1 MTTGADRWRPGAAV
15 ETLRARAELL
25 AQLRA
30 FFAERD
36 CLEVDVPLLSSAFG
50 SDLCIEPIV
59 ASVNGAAG
67 YLQSSPE
74 FFLKRLLAAGSGDV
88 YTLGKAFR
96 NHERGARH
104 NPEFTLLE
112 WYRCGW
118 DERRL
123 IAELETLLLTVLGP
137 LPSRQLSYA
146 ELFTEAVGLCPH
158 TASVEQL
165 HRRAAQRGSW
175 VAATRAAAL
184 DLLFSELVEPALPAG
199 LVFVCDYPACHGALA
214 VIEPVPAGYSV
225 ARRFELFCDGVELAN
240 GYREL
245 TDGAVQRRRFEVE
258 LAERRSAGQQLAPL
272 DERLLAALES
282 GLPACAG
289 VALGV
294 DRLLMRLLGEDKI
307 DAVMP
312 FSWPRC
318 S

>member
-1 MTTGADRWRPGAAV
+1 MATGADCWRPGAAIAA
-15 ETLRARAELL
+15 LRARAELL

-36 CLEVDVPLLSSAFG
+36 CLEVDVPLLGGAFG

-59 ASVNGAAG
+59 AGVNGATG

-88 YTLGKAFR
+88 YALGKAFR

-118 DERRL
+118 DEQRL
-123 IAELETLLLTVLGP
+123 IAELETLVLAVLGP

-146 ELFTEAVGLCPH
+146 ELFIAAVGLCPH

-165 HRRAAQRGSW
+165 HQRATQYGSW
-175 VAATRAAAL
+175 VAASRAAAL

-199 LVFVCDYPACHGALA
+199 LVFVYDYPACHGALA
-214 VIEPVPAGYSV
+214 VVEPVSAGYPV
-225 ARRFELFCDGVELAN
+225 ARRFELYCDGVELAN

-245 TDGAVQRRRFEVE
+245 TDSAAQRQRFEAE
-258 LAERRSAGQQLAPL
+258 LAERRRAGQPLAPA

-294 DRLLMRLLGEDKI
+294 DRLLMRRLGADTI

-318 S
+318 N